1 MDTVIYG
8 KIYTMDR
15 EKPYAEALGIEDGK
29 IVYVGSRKGLD
40 SNTVKAAD
48 RVVECG
54 DKAVFPG
61 FIDTHVHAVPS
72 GPFMKG
78 VDVSDVKDIE
88 DLLARMREYA
98 SSVEKGKWVFA
109 TKFQDKN
116 IAEKRFPTREELD
129 SVSTEHPVM
138 LYHNDTH
145 PFAFNRMGI
154 EIMNLDPAI
163 DGIETDADGKPTGFV
178 TDPAFMEVADNL
190 IDLFSDEELLEGY
203 HSIDDYAV
211 SNGITTVYTKDY
223 YKTLRLFRDHSD
235 EFKTETKPMLR
246 TKSCDDA
253 ENVTRLMEDK
263 ELRDIT
269 CVCAFADGAF
279 DGYTGSVVEPY
290 EGYPDRFGMLFQ
302 SADELYRFFE
312 GPHRAGMQLSCHAI
326 GDNGIIIALE
336 VYERLLSAYPRK
348 DHRHRIEH
356 FEMPKKASIAKA
368 ASLGVALGMQPLL
381 IEVCEGMDM
390 EGYRCFIGDRVERC
404 SPYRS
409 ILDAGILVGGGSDY
423 SVTAMDPLRSAM
435 ICLQH
440 PVESERISLY
450 EALEMF
456 TVNAAKL
463 GFMENRKGMLKQGM
477 DADIVILET
486 NPFEVPVP
494 ELCDIKVAETIAK
507 GKTVHLK

>member
-1 MDTVIYG
+1 MDTIIYG

-15 EKPYAEALGIEDGK
+15 ENPFVRAVGIKDGK
-29 IVYVGSRKGLD
+29 IEYVGNKDGLEGLSAERIID
-40 SNTVKAAD
+40 
-48 RVVECG
+48 CG
-54 DKAVFPG
+54 EKAVFPG

-78 VDVSDVKDIE
+78 VDVSYVKNIKE
-88 DLLARMREYA
+88 LLDSMREYA
-98 SSVEKGKWVFA
+98 KSVEKGRWVFA

-129 SVSTEHPVM
+129 SVSSDHPVM

-145 PFAFNRMGI
+145 PFAFNSRGI
-154 EIMNLDPAI
+154 EIMKLNPAME
-163 DGIETDADGKPTGFV
+163 GIETDSFGKPTGFV

-190 IDLFSDEELLEGY
+190 IDLFSDDELLDGY
-203 HSIDDYAV
+203 HSIDEYAV

-223 YKTLRLFRDHSD
+223 YKILRLFWDHRK
-235 EFKTETKPMLR
+235 EFKTEIKPMLR
-246 TKSCDDA
+246 TRSCSDTD
-253 ENVTRLMEDK
+253 NLGSLMKDE
-263 ELRDIT
+263 ELREQA

-279 DGYTGSVVEPY
+279 DGYSGSVVEPY

-302 SADELYRFFE
+302 SADELYRYFE
-312 GPHRAGMQLSCHAI
+312 EPHKAGLQLSCHAI
-326 GDNGIIIALE
+326 GDNGIIQALN
-336 VYERLLSAYPRK
+336 VYQHLLENYPRK

-368 ASLGVALGMQPLL
+368 AQLGVALGMQPLL

-390 EGYRCFIGDRVERC
+390 EGYRCFIGDRVRRC

-409 ILDAGILVGGGSDY
+409 ILDAGILVGGGSDF

-456 TVNAAKL
+456 TVNAAKI
-463 GFMENRKGMLKQGM
+463 GFMEKRKGMLKVGM
-477 DADIVILET
+477 DADIVILDS
-486 NPFEVPVP
+486 NPFETEVQKLT
-494 ELCDIKVAETIAK
+494 EIKVLETLTG
-507 GKTVHLK
+507 GKTAYLK